1 MLDAISPIKYEGTR
15 DGVGCGGGRIISQK
29 VKNLLI
35 KPGHS

>member
-1 MLDAISPIKYEGTR
+1 MLDAISSIKYEGTR